1 MMKKSYILLLYLFV
15 HGFFQPY
22 ELLAQYVDVENA
34 KSAAKNLHESVL
46 IVRFPVNG
54 PKIRYLQNRIK
65 TSQNEKT
72 RKNFTKEL
80 AAAEELNKIRFT
92 ALYSALKNKYTFS
105 PFLIMPDS
113 NYNVFLKGKNEVF
126 FNEKAEIDPTLLCKN
141 NTYYLLISGDNQD
154 QYVLVNK
161 ELQKLDKPFPHRA
174 TIFLSGLTRVINRGK
189 YYTKQID
196 WMNKR
201 LVNLL

>member
-1 MMKKSYILLLYLFV
+1 
-15 HGFFQPY
+15 
-22 ELLAQYVDVENA
+22 
-34 KSAAKNLHESVL
+34 
-46 IVRFPVNG
+46 
-54 PKIRYLQNRIK
+54 
-65 TSQNEKT
+65 
-72 RKNFTKEL
+72 
-80 AAAEELNKIRFT
+80 
-92 ALYSALKNKYTFS
+92 
-105 PFLIMPDS
+105 MPDS